1 MSWYIVVKAFF
12 VVYTTIGPYD
22 SEKECKDTLAAYRVE
37 YAQKYA
43 NGERITFLGKS
54 LTPSNVS
61 AYCRL
66 K

>member
-1 MSWYIVVKAFF
+1 MWYIVVKAFF
-12 VVYTTIGPYD
+12 VVYTTIGPYT
-22 SEKECKDTLAAYRVE
+22 SEDECKKTLAEYRVE